1 MLNKNVCVIGMG
13 YIGLPTSILLASKNF
28 TVYGFDKNLK
38 VLENIKKHNVNFNEP
53 GLKKLLKKTLNKK
66 LILSSELKPSDIYI
80 ICVPT
85 PVKKVNNNHKSDISM
100 VMDCINKMKYFLKP
114 KDTIIIESTC
124 PPGTTKKIER
134 ILNDFLSF
142 KNDLKI
148 AYCPERILP
157 GKILYEL
164 KNNDRIIGGINKKSS
179 SFVKKFYSYICN
191 GKIII
196 CSETAAEIIKIAE
209 NSYRDLNIGF
219 ANSLSLICE
228 KESQNVDE
236 IIKLANYHPRVNI
249 LKPGIGVG
257 GHCIPVDPWFLIEK
271 YPNFTK
277 QALETRNINNLKT
290 SHVLKKIINYIW
302 TFKKKYEHEPNIL
315 CLGLS
320 YKENS
325 DDLRGSPAF
334 FIFKKLKIKFKGVTS
349 FDPNIDV
356 NLSKEEI
363 IKLFSKADILIKLV
377 NHKEFNK
384 GPFKRLIN
392 QKNVLSF

>member
-1 MLNKNVCVIGMG
+1 M
-13 YIGLPTSILLASKNF
+13 
-28 TVYGFDKNLK
+28 FD
-38 VLENIKKHNVNFNEP
+38 
-53 GLKKLLKKTLNKK
+53 
-66 LILSSELKPSDIYI
+66 LKPSDVYI

-85 PVKKVNNNHKSDISM
+85 PVKKINNINKSDISM

-124 PPGTTKKIER
+124 PPGTTKKIKKM
-134 ILNDFLSF
+134 LNKFLSF
-142 KNDLKI
+142 KDDLYI

-157 GKILYEL
+157 GKTLYEL

-179 SFVKKFYSYICN
+179 NFVKKFYSYICN
-191 GKIII
+191 GKIIHG
-196 CSETAAEIIKIAE
+196 ETAAEIIKIAE

-228 KESQNVDE
+228 KENQNVDE

-290 SHVLKKIINYIW
+290 SYVLKKIINYISI
-302 TFKKKYEHEPNIL
+302 FKKDNKQDPNIL

-334 FIFKKLKIKFKGVTS
+334 LIFKRLKIKFKKVNS

-363 IKLFSKADILIKLV
+363 YNLFFKANIIIKLV

-384 GPFKRLIN
+384 EPFKKLIN
-392 QKNVLSF
+392 QKNILKF